1 MCDDVL
7 SELPVPNLGELSDL
21 RTLSH
26 TVRKERS
33 PNALCYSFADLCD
46 LDTVTVA
53 LVPEK
58 KGLILK
64 HVEYEVS
71 SQVDVVC
78 TCVCGLIACGGQVH
92 CVYLRVF
99 CVCYRCCLMYKI
111 FFCPMLYEP

>member
-1 MCDDVL
+1 LINLWLKTFSFDKKKFNHCQPCVVCNFFGLRTVFDDIL
-7 SELPVPNLGELSDL
+7 LELPVPKLGELSDM
-21 RTLSH
+21 RTLRH

-33 PNALCYSFADLCD
+33 PNALCYSYADLCD

-71 SQVDVVC
+71 SQV
-78 TCVCGLIACGGQVH
+78 
-92 CVYLRVF
+92 
-99 CVCYRCCLMYKI
+99 
-111 FFCPMLYEP
+111 

>member
-1 MCDDVL
+1 ML
-7 SELPVPNLGELSDL
+7 ELPIPNLGELSDL

-33 PNALCYSFADLCD
+33 PNALSYSYADLCD

-64 HVEYEVS
+64 HVEYEIS
-71 SQVDVVC
+71 SQVDII
-78 TCVCGLIACGGQVH
+78 CVNV
-92 CVYLRVF
+92 
-99 CVCYRCCLMYKI
+99 
-111 FFCPMLYEP
+111 

>member
-1 MCDDVL
+1 MWCVIFFGLRTVFDDIL
-7 SELPVPNLGELSDL
+7 LELPVPKLGELSDM
-21 RTLSH
+21 RTLRH

-33 PNALCYSFADLCD
+33 PNALCYSYADLCD

-71 SQVDVVC
+71 SQV
-78 TCVCGLIACGGQVH
+78 
-92 CVYLRVF
+92 
-99 CVCYRCCLMYKI
+99 
-111 FFCPMLYEP
+111 

>member
-1 MCDDVL
+1 MVRDDFL
-7 SELPVPNLGELSDL
+7 LELPVPNLGELSDM

-33 PNALCYSFADLCD
+33 PNALCYSYADLCD

-71 SQVDVVC
+71 SQVEYVC
-78 TCVCGLIACGGQVH
+78 SHHLQRLVDCF
-92 CVYLRVF
+92 VYL
-99 CVCYRCCLMYKI
+99 CITDLLLLQANI
-111 FFCPMLYEP
+111 FGACPKPV